1 MAGSSGRGGG
11 GGVLVPPRIIDD
23 PTNVTVL
30 RNEPATLRC
39 AFDGIPPPEVTWYR
53 EGEALEPR
61 GHRLVLP
68 DGALFFL
75 RVTQSRG
82 GGRSGNGGGD
92 AGTYW
97 CVARNAAGQARSRN
111 ATLTVACKSSLLFS
125 VISFYECLICRW
137 HGPIFPPPL
146 TILSPL
152 ALTHSY
158 FACLYLRFKSDST
171 PPHLLCKHQRSPL
184 NELHHSASSFT
195 MPWLSI
201 WNYAAHAGHFFV
213 GTAQLAFIPRHN
225 LLGAI
230 T

>member
-1 MAGSSGRGGG
+1 MTWMHNESTMCTYQFFFFFWSVIFHIYLGIAGQQSGNRASTTPL
-11 GGVLVPPRIIDD
+11 LVPPRIIDD

-39 AFDGIPPPEVTWYR
+39 AFDGVPQPEVTWYR

-82 GGRSGNGGGD
+82 GGGRSGGGD

-111 ATLTVACKSSLLFS
+111 ATLTVACKSQTSFGFLLFHYLLWMFDFPRKKKNVS
-125 VISFYECLICRW
+125 PPIPGLYLTLICDSKIPQPLGSSIMQCHSGLYHLSHRS
-137 HGPIFPPPL
+137 PPP
-146 TILSPL
+146 P
-152 ALTHSY
+152 
-158 FACLYLRFKSDST
+158 FFFK
-171 PPHLLCKHQRSPL
+171 L
-184 NELHHSASSFT
+184 NSNI
-195 MPWLSI
+195 I
-201 WNYAAHAGHFFV
+201 W
-213 GTAQLAFIPRHN
+213 
-225 LLGAI
+225 
-230 T
+230 